1 MPNRGTLL
9 TQQGHAAYPG
19 WADLLSDI
27 CPISDCCNT
36 HIPVFMILP
45 THSIPVVLQFLSS
58 ANHPDNWLTVARQST
73 ICLSEY
79 YNKKPD
85 NLTVFQKF
93 SFFTKNQRYLQLLL
107 ISTNLN
113 PNRSVVMAC
122 LDFALL
128 EERIWI
134 KETTLCATDY
144 HIPSLQSLLKKSM
157 I

>member
-1 MPNRGTLL
+1 MLNWERCLPNRGKVL

-93 SFFTKNQRYLQLLL
+93 SF
-107 ISTNLN
+107 
-113 PNRSVVMAC
+113 
-122 LDFALL
+122 
-128 EERIWI
+128 
-134 KETTLCATDY
+134 
-144 HIPSLQSLLKKSM
+144 LLKISVRGNFYSYRLNQFRQRVKHG
-157 I
+157 